1 MTRNLMIW
9 IAFVVISLGSTWYAI
24 TYFPQVFTFVS
35 VDIKMD
41 RKQAIDIARALARE
55 RNWGLDGQSQEP
67 PVRSPPGMQRCG
79 RSTGPDPISH
89 LHPAGRRPGRSVQ
102 SWVDATSMACGAAS
116 VHRRWH
122 RQRQYLE
129 RCDVHLAAFCLG
141 IRCGAGPW
149 VRPACEV

>member
-67 PVRSPPGMQRCG
+67 PVRSLPGMQGCWSEYR
-79 RSTGPDPISH
+79 
-89 LHPAGRRPGRSVQ
+89 A
-102 SWVDATSMACGAAS
+102 
-116 VHRRWH
+116 
-122 RQRQYLE
+122 
-129 RCDVHLAAFCLG
+129 
-141 IRCGAGPW
+141 
-149 VRPACEV
+149 